1 MYKFMVVMKYPI
13 WDFMVFLLLN
23 IYVVSY
29 FFFNIIDIM
38 QGMSL
43 DMKVAPFNPPVLT
56 HFR

>member
-1 MYKFMVVMKYPI
+1 MVVMKYPI

-23 IYVVSY
+23 IYVVSF